1 MRGKGN
7 KEKAKTF
14 TRRSLMVAGGQAA
27 LMSLLAGRLYYLQVI
42 QSDEYSMMA
51 DENRMNIR
59 LLAPLRGRIMDR
71 FGEEIASNRQ
81 NYQVVLIREQTDS
94 VEKTLE
100 HLSELVPVPE
110 SDWARVLK
118 ETKRKRGFVPIPV
131 MENLTWEEFARINV
145 HSPELP
151 GIQLEVGQTRYYP
164 YGPLFAHT
172 VGYVGAVSERDLQ
185 NLEPDPLLELPGFRI
200 GKNGIEKYYDLSLRG
215 AAGTSRVEAN
225 AYGRIIRELDR
236 QEGRPGDDLVL
247 TIDAELQKYAAE
259 RMGQESAAAVV
270 MDIHTGDILSLV
282 SVPSFNPNSFTTGI
296 SHKEWRGLQNN
307 PKRPLGNK
315 AVAGQYPPGSTFKMI
330 VALAA
335 LEHGAISM
343 DHEVYC
349 SGSTKLGKHKFH
361 CWKRGGHGKLNLRE
375 SIEQS
380 CDVFFYDIARKV
392 GIDKIAEMAN
402 RFGLGETLGLDLRGE
417 KVGLIPTKDWKQAVK
432 GERWQVGDT
441 FNAGIGQGYVLST
454 PLQLAVM
461 TSRLANGGK
470 AVTPRLVKQKHQPL
484 KEGEEAPE
492 IPDLGLNKT
501 YLRYVLDGMY
511 DVMNGKKGT
520 GRASKIKV
528 KGWEVAGKSGTAQV
542 RRISK
547 KERLTGVLKAEER
560 PWEERDHALFV
571 AYAPFDEPRYAVAVI
586 VEHGGSGSKAAAPI
600 ASDLLKEALRLD
612 PVRNKTRSKF
622 VVNPPVAEE
631 DDDAS

>member
-14 TRRSLMVAGGQAA
+14 TRRSLMIAGGQAA

-225 AYGRIIRELDR
+225 AYGRVIRELDR

-247 TIDAELQKYAAE
+247 TIDAELQKYAAQ

-470 AVTPRLVKQKHQPL
+470 AVTPRLVKQKQQPL

-622 VVNPPVAEE
+622 VVNPPVTEE